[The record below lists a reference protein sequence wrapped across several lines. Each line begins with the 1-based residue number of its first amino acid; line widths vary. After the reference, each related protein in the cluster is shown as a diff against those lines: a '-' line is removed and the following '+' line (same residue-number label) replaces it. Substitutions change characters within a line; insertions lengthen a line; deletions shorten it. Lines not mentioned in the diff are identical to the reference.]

1 MFRSNILFKAANDG
15 ARATPADLTDLFRA
29 FEEVLTVFRARAA
42 LRCASFLVTSI
53 LLACTQTM
61 GGPSLPVYP
70 LQAVVVLTESWGS
83 AEASLQL
90 FERESLYAPWRAVNE
105 ASAAV
110 VGRNGLGWGL
120 GLHDAPPPSTAPL
133 KVEGDGKAPAGI
145 FLLTAA
151 FGYASPDAARWINL
165 PYRQATAS
173 LQCVDDVNSEFY
185 NQILDASN
193 TPLRWKSHE
202 EMLRRDW
209 LYKMGIVVGHNN
221 AHPPIPG
228 RGSCIF
234 IHIWRA
240 ASEGTAGC
248 TAMAEPD
255 LKAALRWLDPA
266 RTPVLVQLPRSEYE
280 RYRVAWGL
288 P

>member
-1 MFRSNILFKAANDG
+1 
-15 ARATPADLTDLFRA
+15 
-29 FEEVLTVFRARAA
+29 VFRAPAVF
-42 LRCASFLVTSI
+42 RCASFIMILI
-53 LLACTQTM
+53 LLGCTKTVI
-61 GGPSLPVYP
+61 GSSLPVHS
-70 LQAVVVLTESWGS
+70 LQMVVVLTGSWGS
-83 AEASLQL
+83 ADASLQL
-90 FERESLYAPWRAVNE
+90 FERESAHTPWRAVNE

-110 VGRNGLGWGL
+110 VGHNGLGWGI
-120 GLHDAPPPSTAPL
+120 GLHDAPSSGAAPL
-133 KVEGDGKAPAGI
+133 KKEGDGKAPAGI

-151 FGYASPDAARWINL
+151 FGYASPEAAQWIKL

-185 NQILDASN
+185 NQVLDTSN

-202 EMLRRDW
+202 EMLRKDG
-209 LYKMGIVVGHNN
+209 LYKMGIVVDHN

-234 IHIWRA
+234 IHIWKA
-240 ASEGTAGC
+240 ASQGTAGC

-255 LKAALRWLDPA
+255 LDGVLRWLDPA
-266 RTPVLVQLPRSEYE
+266 KTPVLVQLPRSEYK
-280 RYRVAWGL
+280 RYQEAWGL

>member
-1 MFRSNILFKAANDG
+1 M
-15 ARATPADLTDLFRA
+15 ADLTDFFRA

-42 LRCASFLVTSI
+42 FRCASFLVISI
-53 LLACTQTM
+53 LLVCTQTM
-61 GGPSLPVYP
+61 GGSSLPVYP

-90 FERESLYAPWRAVNE
+90 FERESLCAPWRAVNE

-120 GLHDAPPPSTAPL
+120 GLHDATSTSTTPL

-165 PYRQATAS
+165 PYRQATPS
-173 LQCVDDVNSEFY
+173 LQCVDDVDSEFY
-185 NQILDASN
+185 NQLLDASN
-193 TPLRWKSHE
+193 TPIRWKSHE
-202 EMLRRDW
+202 EMLRKDW

-221 AHPPIPG
+221 AYPPIPG

-240 ASEGTAGC
+240 PSERTAGC

-255 LKAALRWLDPA
+255 LEAVLRWLDPA

-280 RYRVAWGL
+280 RYRGAWGL

>member
-1 MFRSNILFKAANDG
+1 
-15 ARATPADLTDLFRA
+15 
-29 FEEVLTVFRARAA
+29 
-42 LRCASFLVTSI
+42 
-53 LLACTQTM
+53 M
-61 GGPSLPVYP
+61 GGPPLPVHS
-70 LQAVVVLTESWGS
+70 LQAIVVLTGSWS
-83 AEASLQL
+83 SFDASLQL
-90 FERESLYAPWRAVNE
+90 FERESAQAPWRAVNE

-110 VGRNGLGWGL
+110 VGRNGLGWGI
-120 GLHDAPPPSTAPL
+120 GLHDAPSPSTAPL

-145 FLLTAA
+145 FLMTAA

-165 PYRQATAS
+165 PYRQSTAS

-185 NQILDASN
+185 NQLLDSSN

-202 EMLRRDW
+202 EMLRKDW
-209 LYKMGIVVGHNN
+209 LYKMGIVVSHNV
-221 AHPPIPG
+221 HPPIPG

-255 LKAALRWLDPA
+255 LKAVLRWLDPA

-280 RYRVAWGL
+280 RYRRAWSL